1 MPDKV
6 DYIFA
11 DDIEAPADGESELKE
26 RIVSG
31 NQAFKLLNNP
41 DFNGLVNKWSEDKET
56 LDRDISTITSRIA
69 NDFSLSM
76 EEIGTMRLDLAR
88 MTGYRDSLIASYDE
102 AESVVNSGEDASKLL
117 RLKTVV
123 DDI

>member
-1 MPDKV
+1 
-6 DYIFA
+6 
-11 DDIEAPADGESELKE
+11 
-26 RIVSG
+26 
-31 NQAFKLLNNP
+31 
-41 DFNGLVNKWSEDKET
+41 VNKWSEDKET